1 MMKMKF
7 WSKPVRSQIP
17 HHEEVLAAL
26 PERFRLPLLSMYA
39 GEPQLGTNGELFEPD
54 RVTVVGPEEGM
65 WIYNLCRQLKPEKTA
80 EVGLAYGYSTI
91 YILAALHANGFG
103 SHIAIDPYQSY
114 FHDIGVHQ
122 PEKVD
127 MTAAFRWICEKSV
140 PAIADLAR
148 SGEFFDF
155 IFIDGSHRFDDALVD
170 FTISAEVCAMDGHI
184 ILDDMWMPP
193 IQRAVS
199 FIRNNRKDFAEI
211 QTPIANI
218 AAFKRIAKDARRWDH
233 HVDF

>member
-1 MMKMKF
+1 MKF
-7 WSKPVRSQIP
+7 WSKPVAPQMLQN
-17 HHEEVLAAL
+17 EDVLDPL

-39 GEPQLGTNGELFEPD
+39 GEPQLGTNGEMFEPD
-54 RVTVVGPEEGM
+54 RVTIVRPEEGM
-65 WIYNLCRQLKPEKTA
+65 WIYNLCRQLKPQKTI

-114 FHDIGVHQ
+114 FHDIGIHQ
-122 PEKVD
+122 PEKVN
-127 MTAAFRWICEKSV
+127 MMGAFRWICEKSIT
-140 PAIADLAR
+140 AIADLSR
-148 SGEFFDF
+148 GGEIFEF

-170 FTISAEVCAMDGHI
+170 FTISADVCAMGGHI

-199 FIRNNRKDFAEI
+199 FIRNNRKDFVEI
-211 QTPIANI
+211 ETPIQNI
-218 AAFKRIAKDARRWDH
+218 AAFKRIGKDTRRWDH
-233 HVDF
+233 HADF